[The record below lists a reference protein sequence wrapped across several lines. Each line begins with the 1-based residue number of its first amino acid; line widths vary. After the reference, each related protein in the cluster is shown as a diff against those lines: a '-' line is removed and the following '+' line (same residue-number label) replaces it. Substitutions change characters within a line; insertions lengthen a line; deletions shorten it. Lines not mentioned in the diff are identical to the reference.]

1 MAKNYSKQESKASLI
16 FIWILILLLIVGT
29 IFVVKSYNEQTSKFI
44 SSDVIETAFSE
55 TLGKPAGKI
64 TKDELAS
71 VEGAQLYAMGDSSLA
86 VYYLKGYN
94 DLAEDEDASKYIVQ
108 ATLPQ
113 DEFIEELGLFTGIK
127 TLDIMNYSGED
138 LIFDMAKIPA
148 DTYKNLEEFY
158 TSSVTVDNSDLINT
172 HTGLTTLGLA
182 NAGLTNIPDI
192 SGLTNL
198 AVLDL
203 SGNALTSVEGLE
215 GLDNEK
221 ITNIYLTGN
230 TIEDYSP
237 IAHIDE
243 AKITKDAEETEVEVT
258 EETTAD
264 NAEAADENAEAE
276 TAEGAE
282 AADNTTVEGENAEET
297 TDSAEEATEE
307 ADATEEAAGEA
318 VETETA
324 EVTE

>member
-16 FIWILILLLIVGT
+16 FIWILILLLVVGWF
-29 IFVVKSYNEQTSKFI
+29 FVIKSYNEQTSKFI
-44 SSDVIETAFSE
+44 SSDGIETAFSE

-148 DTYKNLEEFY
+148 DTYKNLKEFY
-158 TSSVTVDNSDLINT
+158 TSGVTVDNSDLVNT

-182 NAGLTNIPDI
+182 GAGLTSIPDI
-192 SGLTNL
+192 SALSNL
-198 AVLDL
+198 EVVDL
-203 SGNALTSVEGLE
+203 SDNELTSVAGLE

-221 ITNIYLTGN
+221 ITNIYLAGN

-243 AKITKDAEETEVEVT
+243 AKITKAYEEAESEVEEVPSTEETETADESAEADTADGTEAT
-258 EETTAD
+258 EEAADEAD
-264 NAEAADENAEAE
+264 NAEE
-276 TAEGAE
+276 TA
-282 AADNTTVEGENAEET
+282 
-297 TDSAEEATEE
+297 EE
-307 ADATEEAAGEA
+307 ADATEEAAEPEA
-318 VETETA
+318 EPEA
-324 EVTE
+324 EEAAE

>member
-16 FIWILILLLIVGT
+16 FIWILILLLVVGT
-29 IFVVKSYNEQTSKFI
+29 FFVVKSYNDQTSKFI
-44 SSDVIETAFSE
+44 SSEGIETAFSE

-64 TKDELAS
+64 TKDELAT
-71 VEGAQLYAMGDSSLA
+71 VESAQLYAMGDSSLA

-113 DEFIEELGLFTGIK
+113 DEFIGELGLFTGIK
-127 TLDIMNYSGED
+127 TLDIMNYSGEN

-158 TSSVTVDNSDLINT
+158 TSGVTVDNSDLVNT

-182 NAGLTNIPDI
+182 GAGLTSIPDI
-192 SGLTNL
+192 SALSNL
-198 AVLDL
+198 EVIDL
-203 SGNALTSVEGLE
+203 SDNELTSVAGLE

-221 ITNIYLTGN
+221 ITNIYLAGN
-230 TIEDYSP
+230 NIEDYSP

-243 AKITKDAEETEVEVT
+243 AKITKVYEEAESEVEEAPSTDETE
-258 EETTAD
+258 AS
-264 NAEAADENAEAE
+264 DESTEAE
-276 TAEGAE
+276 TAEGTE
-282 AADNTTVEGENAEET
+282 ATEEATDEADNAEET
-297 TDSAEEATEE
+297 AED
-307 ADATEEAAGEA
+307 ADATEEAAEPEA
-318 VETETA
+318 EEAA
-324 EVTE
+324 E